1 MSLKPALAQWEY
13 KVLVLTASGSTKD
26 HRIELNDAGAEGW
39 ELVSVAQCG
48 AGFLAYLKRRLDA

>member
-1 MSLKPALAQWEY
+1 M
-13 KVLVLTASGSTKD
+13 LTASGSTKD

-48 AGFLAYLKRRLDA
+48 AGFLAYLKRRLDV